1 MIFETPRDGTK
12 SEWLSSPNRTPSST
26 SAKPGSLADL
36 WAGKKRTEE
45 PKKGLQVSGN
55 R

>member
-1 MIFETPRDGTK
+1 MIFEKPRLDGKT
-12 SEWLSSPNRTPSST
+12 EWFSSPNRTPSST